1 MQKLWRNRQ
10 LRNLSLQAMAL
21 AGLAAILGFAGFNA
35 VTNLQNSGVTSGFG
49 FLSERAGY
57 DINFSLVDY
66 SSRTATL
73 TYAWLVGTLN
83 TVFFAAV
90 TIVTAT
96 LCGLALAMARL
107 SPNWLLSVTS
117 RVALEYL
124 RNVPVLVHI
133 FIWYGIFLALPSVR
147 QAIPVFDIAFLSNRG
162 FVMPAVHWQY
172 GPLATLI
179 FVALALGLLAAIRRR
194 LHRRARSLRLLAGIS
209 ALAALIFAAT
219 LVSGAPVSFTYPE
232 LEGFG
237 FTGGMVLPPEFLVM
251 WVAVTVYFSTHCAEV
266 IRGAVMAVPKGQAE
280 AAQALGARRRIVMLE
295 VVIPQALRAIV
306 PPMTSN
312 YINILKAAA
321 LGTAIGFLDVM
332 GTTGGS
338 TLNITGQAIECIAI
352 VMTTYMVLNLALS
365 AVMGKVNKAVQI
377 KER

>member
-1 MQKLWRNRQ
+1 
-10 LRNLSLQAMAL
+10 
-21 AGLAAILGFAGFNA
+21 
-35 VTNLQNSGVTSGFG
+35 
-49 FLSERAGY
+49 
-57 DINFSLVDY
+57 
-66 SSRTATL
+66 
-73 TYAWLVGTLN
+73 
-83 TVFFAAV
+83 
-90 TIVTAT
+90 
-96 LCGLALAMARL
+96 
-107 SPNWLLSVTS
+107 
-117 RVALEYL
+117 
-124 RNVPVLVHI
+124 
-133 FIWYGIFLALPSVR
+133 
-147 QAIPVFDIAFLSNRG
+147 
-162 FVMPAVHWQY
+162 
-172 GPLATLI
+172 
-179 FVALALGLLAAIRRR
+179 
-194 LHRRARSLRLLAGIS
+194 
-209 ALAALIFAAT
+209 
-219 LVSGAPVSFTYPE
+219 
-232 LEGFG
+232 
-237 FTGGMVLPPEFLVM
+237 MVLPPEFLVM